1 MTTIAYKDGVVAYD
15 SLVTVGRRK
24 HLEPAKVFKWN
35 KALIGMCGADCPT
48 NDVVKHWLN
57 KLLAEPQVTKLKNSD
72 FELLIIPLDG
82 RLRLL
87 YSDGRGL
94 FLDKPFYA
102 IGSGSDYAM
111 GAMAHGASAEEA
123 VRIAAVFDT
132 ATGGKIRTKRR
143 GK

>member
-24 HLEPAKVFKWN
+24 HTEAAKVFRWN
-35 KALIGMCGADCPT
+35 HALVGMCGSDCPT
-48 NDVVKHWLN
+48 NDVVKHWL
-57 KLLAEPQVTKLKNSD
+57 KSLLAEPKVKGLKNSD
-72 FELLIIPLDG
+72 FELLIIPADG
-82 RLRLL
+82 SLRLL

-94 FLDKPFYA
+94 FLNRLFYA

-123 VRIAAVFDT
+123 VRIAAAFD
-132 ATGGKIRTKRR
+132 AYTGGKIRTKRR